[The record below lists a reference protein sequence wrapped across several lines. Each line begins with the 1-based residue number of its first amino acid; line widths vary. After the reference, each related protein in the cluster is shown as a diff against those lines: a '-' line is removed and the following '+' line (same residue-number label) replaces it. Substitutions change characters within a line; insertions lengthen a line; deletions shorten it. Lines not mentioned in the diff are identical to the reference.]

1 MVDYFSNDNG
11 CFTFYV
17 DFIFL
22 HHRTYGLR
30 GNMNRL
36 PFTRIW
42 VHSVFFVGSLLLVYL
57 VFCVVFF
64 VLFFFVLCFALP
76 VSLDC
81 PFLISPS
88 VFSNVY
94 VVAVDFIR
102 LQKST
107 LVGMLRWFNF
117 SKLCSIVWEMT
128 LKVSL
133 TLIKPGTS
141 SYQLPFL

>member
-1 MVDYFSNDNG
+1 MVDYFSDDNG

-22 HHRTYGLR
+22 HHRTYGVR

-36 PFTRIW
+36 PFTRIS
-42 VHSVFFVGSLLLVYL
+42 VHSAFFVGSLLLVYL
-57 VFCVVFF
+57 VFCLVFF
-64 VLFFFVLCFALP
+64 VLFFFVSCFLFCFPSSCVFCFVFLRLVFFVLFYFVLCFALP

-107 LVGMLRWFNF
+107 LVGMLR
-117 SKLCSIVWEMT
+117 
-128 LKVSL
+128 
-133 TLIKPGTS
+133 
-141 SYQLPFL
+141 

>member
-22 HHRTYGLR
+22 HHRTYSLR

>member
-107 LVGMLRWFNF
+107 LVGMLR
-117 SKLCSIVWEMT
+117 
-128 LKVSL
+128 
-133 TLIKPGTS
+133 
-141 SYQLPFL
+141 